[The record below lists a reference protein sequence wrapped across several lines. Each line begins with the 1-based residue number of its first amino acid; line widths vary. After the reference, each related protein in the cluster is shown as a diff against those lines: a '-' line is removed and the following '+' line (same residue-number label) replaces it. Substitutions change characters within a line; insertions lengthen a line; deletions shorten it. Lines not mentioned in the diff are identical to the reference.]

1 MPVLQDSYHSHFD
14 VQRDNRLVPNIIFY
28 KEFVKRS
35 VQHTVYESCVFK
47 LHCSVSLFIFL
58 CSFARMPCCRA
69 AVCVSCDVEVGFTDT
84 NCPCCSA
91 LISRGMV
98 AMQGQTVSWEA
109 IEANR
114 QANDDLRLVMILEQS
129 D

>member
-1 MPVLQDSYHSHFD
+1 MHYDRFPLCFIVLVTNEMHW
-14 VQRDNRLVPNIIFY
+14 
-28 KEFVKRS
+28 
-35 VQHTVYESCVFK
+35 
-47 LHCSVSLFIFL
+47 
-58 CSFARMPCCRA
+58 MPCCRA
-69 AVCVSCDVEVGFTDT
+69 DICVSCDVEVGFTDT

-91 LISRGMV
+91 LISRGMA

-109 IEANR
+109 IEANC